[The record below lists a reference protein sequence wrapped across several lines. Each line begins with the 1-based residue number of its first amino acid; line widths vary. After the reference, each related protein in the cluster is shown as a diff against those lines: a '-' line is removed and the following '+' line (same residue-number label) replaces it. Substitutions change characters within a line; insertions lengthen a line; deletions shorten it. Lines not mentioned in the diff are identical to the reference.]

1 MTTITIQAVYRGGVL
16 QPVAPLNLPDGARVE
31 VQITP
36 VTSPAKPT
44 AFGSLA
50 GIWSH
55 LPEAAVEQMEQ
66 AVADARRQ
74 SAEKIE
80 RLAREVDHQRN
91 IRHG

>member
-16 QPVAPLNLPDGARVE
+16 QPAAQLNLPEGAMVE

-44 AFGSLA
+44 AFGLLA

-55 LPEAAVEQMEQ
+55 LIEADLEQIEQ
-66 AVADARRQ
+66 GLADLRRI
-74 SAEKIE
+74 SC
-80 RLAREVDHQRN
+80 
-91 IRHG
+91 

>member
-16 QPVAPLNLPDGARVE
+16 QPAAQLNLPEGAMVE

-44 AFGSLA
+44 AFGLLA

-55 LPEAAVEQMEQ
+55 LVEADLEQIEQ
-66 AVADARRQ
+66 GLADLRRQ
-74 SAEKIE
+74 TAEKIE
-80 RLAREVDHQRN
+80 RLSRDLKPN
-91 IRHG
+91 TS